1 MINDDNSESMT
12 QNDVQKETLSQE
24 QMQDLKDIIDKGT
37 GRVGHY
43 ELIEK
48 ILAGKAVPLNTRMT
62 KKSVQDIIS
71 NNDSFEKILKAFR
84 DQQPYADFVGGSG
97 VSILEYWFDSE
108 GNEKIVIIVEQSQI
122 YYVHSSEGIVIAN
135 ELIYEGR
142 G

>member
-1 MINDDNSESMT
+1 MINDDNSESVT
-12 QNDVQKETLSQE
+12 QNDVQEETISQE
-24 QMQDLKDIIDKGT
+24 QMQDFKDIIDKGKD
-37 GRVGHY
+37 RVGHY

-48 ILAGKAVPLNTRMT
+48 ILEGEAVPLKTRMT

-84 DQQPYADFVGGSG
+84 EQQPYADFAGGSG

-108 GNEKIVIIVEQSQI
+108 GNEKIIIIVEQSQI
-122 YYVHSSEGIVIAN
+122 YYEHSSEDAVIAN